1 MGLHGLVR
9 VLCSAIDN
17 GLIDG
22 TMFIEHMLQL
32 WLGPHEGEP
41 MHMHA
46 NKDVFLEG
54 LHRRGE
60 IVIVG
65 SFSDGEV
72 KAEVR
77 ILSVTLVARGIL
89 QKFKC
94 CLHLA

>member
-9 VLCSAIDN
+9 VLCPAIDN

-32 WLGPHEGEP
+32 WLGSHEGEL

-54 LHRRGE
+54 LHGRGE

-65 SFSDGEV
+65 SFSDGEM

-77 ILSVTLVARGIL
+77 ILPMALVARIL
-89 QKFKC
+89 
-94 CLHLA
+94 